1 MAAHKLGMTQPPVSK
16 QMQLLEQELGCEL
29 FRRNSRPLEAS
40 TPEGKVLYERGSALL
55 AMAQGMVQAVADCR
69 NTQGGTLRLGLV
81 SSVSELAVQRW
92 IAPFGQMHPGVD
104 FALYESNTYSLLER
118 LRRRV
123 IDLALVRTPFP
134 SHGLSHPDAPLPA
147 HAGHLGLSPLGSVR
161 GKPWSGVGSA
171 GGLPPSA
178 VPALGA
184 NHPSSL

>member
-1 MAAHKLGMTQPPVSK
+1 MDLKQIRYFLEVVDQGSINMAAHKLGMTQPPVSK

-29 FRRNSRPLEAS
+29 FRRNSRPLEL

-118 LRRRV
+118 L
-123 IDLALVRTPFP
+123 
-134 SHGLSHPDAPLPA
+134 
-147 HAGHLGLSPLGSVR
+147 
-161 GKPWSGVGSA
+161 
-171 GGLPPSA
+171 LPP
-178 VPALGA
+178 G
-184 NHPSSL
+184 H